1 MSKKRDWTYRRE
13 LPTMQELQAAANRL
27 ADRHMDALARIALK
41 CLESGAFKGGHL
53 LANNDE
59 VRDRHA

>member
-1 MSKKRDWTYRRE
+1 MNKKRDWTYKRE

-41 CLESGAFKGGHL
+41 CLEEGAFKGGHL
-53 LANNDE
+53 LTKHDNEMDY
-59 VRDRHA
+59 